1 MLFRKR
7 SVPILICYAALLPF
21 NPACFASEFVAYDWS
36 QWRGPNRDGVSL
48 EKGLLKRWPQGGPG
62 VVWKATGLGGGYST
76 PSVAN
81 GKIFGM
87 SYRGDDEVVWA
98 LDAKTGTESWST
110 RIARATHVDY
120 GQGPRSTPTVD
131 GDQLYTLGVG
141 GDLVCLNAT
150 SGEERWR
157 RQLEKDFGGRRPGWG
172 YSESVLVDGERVVCT
187 PGGGNGAVVALNK
200 KTGELIWQSKDFT
213 DGSAYASL
221 VIATIG
227 GVRQYVQMTH
237 ASVAGIR
244 ADDGTLLWRY
254 ARNGP
259 TAAVP
264 TPVVSGDFVYAT
276 SGYGAGCHLIQ
287 IINNGSTMQ
296 PKEIYASDV
305 MTNHH
310 GGVVLIGD
318 YIYGFSD
325 SKGWVC
331 QNLKTGE
338 MVWNDRGK
346 LGKGAIAYA
355 DGLLF
360 LRSERG
366 TVALIQATPEGY
378 SEQGRF
384 EQPDRSPHQA
394 WPHPVIANGRLYLR
408 DQDVLLCYDIK
419 ADSSPGATGGSGQ

>member
-1 MLFRKR
+1 
-7 SVPILICYAALLPF
+7 
-21 NPACFASEFVAYDWS
+21 
-36 QWRGPNRDGVSL
+36 
-48 EKGLLKRWPQGGPG
+48 
-62 VVWKATGLGGGYST
+62 
-76 PSVAN
+76 
-81 GKIFGM
+81 
-87 SYRGDDEVVWA
+87 
-98 LDAKTGTESWST
+98 
-110 RIARATHVDY
+110 
-120 GQGPRSTPTVD
+120 
-131 GDQLYTLGVG
+131 
-141 GDLVCLNAT
+141 
-150 SGEERWR
+150 
-157 RQLEKDFGGRRPGWG
+157 
-172 YSESVLVDGERVVCT
+172 
-187 PGGGNGAVVALNK
+187 VVALNK

-221 VIATIG
+221 VSATIG

-244 ADDGTLLWRY
+244 ADDGKLLWRY

-318 YIYGFSD
+318 YVYGFSD

-331 QNLKTGE
+331 QSLKTGE
-338 MVWNDRGK
+338 LVWNDRGK

-394 WPHPVIANGRLYLR
+394 WPHPVIANSRLYLR